1 MNREYTD
8 EQVSKVRELAGSG
21 MRDNQI
27 AAELGISAR
36 AVAGLRHEHGI
47 MAGIWHRKIVE
58 QRTTGGGYAKT
69 IGVLFDSVSIDGA
82 ASACAKLSKDWGR
95 VAVFVE
101 QHSDRQRPAR
111 LPVVV
116 YSHVFTGM
124 SDFEASRAAEAWCAG
139 HGISVGEMQ
148 GPAPRG
154 LLVGDFDISKWR
166 NMSRKQIGALHGQM
180 TGDHRNGPVRITL
193 FDNCPPIPGV
203 VE

>member
-1 MNREYTD
+1 MT
-8 EQVSKVRELAGSG
+8 
-21 MRDNQI
+21 
-27 AAELGISAR
+27 
-36 AVAGLRHEHGI
+36 
-47 MAGIWHRKIVE
+47 
-58 QRTTGGGYAKT
+58 
-69 IGVLFDSVSIDGA
+69 
-82 ASACAKLSKDWGR
+82 
-95 VAVFVE
+95 